1 MGGVP
6 ARHFSKNRR
15 NSRRAQLK
23 LTAAKLVNCPH
34 CHKPSL
40 SHKVCPNCGY
50 YNGKMVVDVMAKLDK
65 KEKKAKAKELKESSK
80 ESK

>member
-6 ARHFSKNRR
+6 ARHFSQKRR
-15 NSRRAQLK
+15 DSRRAQLK
-23 LTAAKLVNCPH
+23 LTVAKSVSCPH

-40 SHKVCPNCGY
+40 PHKVCPNCGY
-50 YNGKMVVDVMAKLDK
+50 YNGKMVIDVMAKLDK
-65 KEKKAKAKELKESSK
+65 KEKKAKAKELKEDSK

>member
-15 NSRRAQLK
+15 DNRRAQLK
-23 LTAAKLVNCPH
+23 LTTSSLMSCPH
-34 CHKPSL
+34 CHKPML
-40 SHKVCPNCGY
+40 AHKVCPNCGY

-65 KEKKAKAKELKESSK
+65 KEKKAKAKELKEESK